1 MSADVAPAPP
11 MSGLSFNT
19 HSKDLFRLAT
29 IVYQK
34 QKEVSP
40 TYVADILN
48 KATSLLNQITF
59 TYSYIDKPQEGQL
72 YLISLSPNVEELPSD
87 GYQYLDQEITLRS
100 TLGNGRE
107 LLCMVRKQGFT
118 PGEPITSKVRHR
130 YRFAIGHHDL
140 QLLHYSSLDETQ
152 RQRVNSINSDNRQ
165 MTNPSYNAHMTPRR
179 YPISPMQNI
188 GPYARP
194 TGMPLINSV
203 QSPMHMPVQSSSVQ
217 RSPMSVAPIMGVNS
231 YQFQTR
237 TGGGINQRLSQQ
249 QLQQSISSTPTKQ
262 AGRRPKGGKG
272 KAAMVATSA
281 SSYDDTEEPSGDE
294 LDQLK
299 LKDVSMSRFKRNH
312 EYIAEIF
319 SAYNINS
326 IIPPE
331 SPYKSKDIEKLKEE
345 LAENDTEIN
354 RMKQEHTEKMKRF
367 DLESNLLTKG
377 IQEIKKCTSL
387 EEVAKIQ
394 EKTEKELEIAIV
406 PHNPITIVQL
416 RDTPDSDDEEEEERT
431 MLQDEEMGREM
442 GEGGLDIE
450 DQSLDGVHEGEG
462 LVGIGQEIS
471 NFDIENSLVTGAD
484 MNGNIDNDL
493 QGYLNPVDVILT
505 RDPNFVG
512 SSPFANDN
520 ILSNDPTTYIGDP
533 TLNVVNVNA
542 NAYTGESSEIV
553 FEDFIST
560 EDEVMNDQELMIR
573 EI

>member
-48 KATSLLNQITF
+48 KAT
-59 TYSYIDKPQEGQL
+59 KGQL

-87 GYQYLDQEITLRS
+87 GYQYLDPEITLRS

-107 LLCMVRKQGFT
+107 LLCMERKQGFAH
-118 PGEPITSKVRHR
+118 GDPITSKVRRR

-140 QLLHYSSLDETQ
+140 QLLHYSSLDESQ
-152 RQRVNSINSDNRQ
+152 RQRVNSVNSDRQ
-165 MTNPSYNAHMTPRR
+165 MTNTPYNAHITPRR
-179 YPISPMQNI
+179 YPIPSMQNI

-203 QSPMHMPVQSSSVQ
+203 QSPMHIPVQSPSVQ
-217 RSPMSVAPIMGVNS
+217 RSPMSVAPMMGVNS
-231 YQFQTR
+231 YQFQNR
-237 TGGGINQRLSQQ
+237 TGGGINQRLNQQ
-249 QLQQSISSTPTKQ
+249 QLQQSISTTPTKQ
-262 AGRRPKGGKG
+262 AGRRTKGGSK
-272 KAAMVATSA
+272 
-281 SSYDDTEEPSGDE
+281 DE

-326 IIPPE
+326 ILPPE

-345 LAENDTEIN
+345 LAENEKEIN

-367 DLESNLLTKG
+367 NLESNLLTK
-377 IQEIKKCTSL
+377 
-387 EEVAKIQ
+387 
-394 EKTEKELEIAIV
+394 
-406 PHNPITIVQL
+406 
-416 RDTPDSDDEEEEERT
+416 
-431 MLQDEEMGREM
+431 EM
-442 GEGGLDIE
+442 GEGGLDID
-450 DQSLDGVHEGEG
+450 DQTLDGVHEGEG

-512 SSPFANDN
+512 SSSFTNDN

-533 TLNVVNVNA
+533 TLSVVNVNA

-560 EDEVMNDQELMIR
+560 EDEIYNFCSVWPKIYF
-573 EI
+573 